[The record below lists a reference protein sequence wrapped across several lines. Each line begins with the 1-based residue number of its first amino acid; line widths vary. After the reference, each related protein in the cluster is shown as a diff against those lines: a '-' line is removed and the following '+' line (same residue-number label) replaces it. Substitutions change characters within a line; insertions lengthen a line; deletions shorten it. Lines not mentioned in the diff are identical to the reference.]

1 MHLHLR
7 AAAEPDIRDD
17 HAWLTAF
24 MGVTWG
30 HHEVECAAGIA
41 HSIEKDHHQLHEM
54 YAGSQDAD
62 AWLPVFGGRRPAD
75 PPAGGLPHPPLML
88 MDPAEAGRAAAFLAA
103 VTFDDLWSRAGGRI
117 VRSSGPGRSADP
129 ERIRGIFQGHHQDL
143 RAFYARAAAAGHAVV
158 KAGWF

>member
-7 AAAEPDIRDD
+7 AAAETDIRDD
-17 HAWLTAF
+17 YAWLTAF
-24 MGVTWG
+24 MGVAWD
-30 HHEVECAAGIA
+30 HHEVEYAAGIA
-41 HSIEKDHHQLHEM
+41 HSIEKDYRLLHEM
-54 YAGSQDAD
+54 YAECQDAD
-62 AWLPVFGGRRPAD
+62 AWLPVFGGRQPAD

-103 VTFDDLWSRAGGRI
+103 VPFDDLWSRAGARI
-117 VRSSGPGRSADP
+117 LSSFGPGWSADP
-129 ERIRGIFQGHHQDL
+129 DRIRRIFQGHHQDL